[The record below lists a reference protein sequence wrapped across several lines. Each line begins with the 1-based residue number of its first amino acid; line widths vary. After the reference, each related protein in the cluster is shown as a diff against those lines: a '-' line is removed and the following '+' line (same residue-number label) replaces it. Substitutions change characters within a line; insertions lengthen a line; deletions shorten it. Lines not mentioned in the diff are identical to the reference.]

1 MENYHLIVIPV
12 PVLLDAHVTSL
23 SDIHPCAIARINL
36 SNHRTTSM
44 RTFTYTVKD
53 GRYLYQGPGGH
64 GGIAYSLEHIH
75 QDLIKRYGAGN
86 YSLEPAQ

>member
-1 MENYHLIVIPV
+1 
-12 PVLLDAHVTSL
+12 
-23 SDIHPCAIARINL
+23 
-36 SNHRTTSM
+36 M